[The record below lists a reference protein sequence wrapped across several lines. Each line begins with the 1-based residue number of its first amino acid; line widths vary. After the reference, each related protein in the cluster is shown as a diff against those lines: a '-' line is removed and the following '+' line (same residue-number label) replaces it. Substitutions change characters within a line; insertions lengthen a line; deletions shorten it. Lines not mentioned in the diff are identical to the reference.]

1 MTEESTH
8 EHRNESGR
16 WVFLPTSAVCPPC
29 PSTRG
34 LVSDYVRGT
43 IEGLGLEPKTDQYG
57 NIVVRVRG
65 AVAGVPPI
73 AFMAHK
79 DHPGF
84 EAVEVREGA
93 LVAEA
98 RGGVPPSSLT
108 NPLPVE
114 IIERSGARRK
124 GTLGGPVGAPE
135 ERRVLVQTE
144 DAPTVPLPAAVV
156 FDLVD
161 FERRG
166 GLLHMRAA
174 DDLAGCGAILAALYG
189 IASSPV
195 EGDVYGVFTRAEEVG
210 LVGARLM
217 AQEHSLPKDCL
228 VVSLESSRELPGAVQ
243 GAGPVIRVGDATFTF
258 SAEAEQ
264 VLHVARRSLVER
276 DPETKVQRQLMSGGT
291 CEASGFAAFGYAT
304 TGIAFPLG
312 NYHNATS
319 EGGVDAEY
327 IHADDYLTGVRLV
340 EEAARSVT
348 RRRTSPAW
356 TRLAAVPA
364 GPQARLRDT
373 A

>member
-1 MTEESTH
+1 MSIETDRALQILADLGGLPAVSFH
-8 EHRNESGR
+8 E
-16 WVFLPTSAVCPPC
+16 
-29 PSTRG
+29 G
-34 LVSDYVRGT
+34 LVSDYVHGT
-43 IEGLGLEPKTDQYG
+43 IAGLGLESKTDQYG
-57 NIVVRVRG
+57 NIIVRVQG
-65 AVAGVPPI
+65 TVAGVPSI
-73 AFMAHK
+73 AFMAHM

-84 EAVEVREGA
+84 EAIEVREGA

-98 RGGVPPSSLT
+98 RGGVPAVSL
-108 NPLPVE
+108 NEPVPVE
-114 IIERSGARRK
+114 IVERSGARRK
-124 GTLGGPVGAPE
+124 GRLGGTVGAPE
-135 ERRVLVQTE
+135 ERRVLVHTG
-144 DAPTVPLPAAVV
+144 DAASVPLPAIVV

-161 FERRG
+161 FERRDD
-166 GLLHMRAA
+166 LLHMRAA
-174 DDLAGCGAILAALYG
+174 DDLAGCGAILSALHG
-189 IASSPV
+189 IAASPV

-217 AQEHSLPKDCL
+217 AQEHSLPMDCL

-312 NYHNATS
+312 NYHNATPD
-319 EGGVDAEY
+319 GGVGAEY
-327 IHADDYLTGVRLV
+327 IHVDDYLTGVRLV

-348 RRRTSPAW
+348 RRRTSPSW
-356 TRLAAVPA
+356 TRLATVPA

-373 A
+373 ASA

>member
-1 MTEESTH
+1 MSIDDERALQILADLGGRPAIAFH
-8 EHRNESGR
+8 E
-16 WVFLPTSAVCPPC
+16 
-29 PSTRG
+29 G
-34 LVSDYVRGT
+34 LVSEYVQRA
-43 IEGLGLEPKTDQYG
+43 IAGLGLTPRTDQYG
-57 NIVVRVRG
+57 NIVVRVQG
-65 AVAGVPPI
+65 TVAGVPPI
-73 AFMAHK
+73 AFMAHM

-84 EAVEVREGA
+84 EAVEVQEGA

-98 RGGVPPSSLT
+98 RGGVPPASLT
-108 NPLPVE
+108 EAVAVE
-114 IIERSGARRK
+114 IVERNGARRK
-124 GTLGGPVGAPE
+124 ARLGGPVGAPE
-135 ERRVLVQTE
+135 ERRVLVHTE
-144 DAPTVPLPAAVV
+144 DAAGVSLQAADVPLPAAVV

-166 GLLHMRAA
+166 DLLHMRAA
-174 DDLAGCGAILAALYG
+174 DDLAGCGAILSALQG
-189 IASSPV
+189 IADAPV

-217 AQEHSLPKDCL
+217 AQEHSLPTDCL

-264 VLHVARRSLVER
+264 VLHVARRSMIER

-312 NYHNATS
+312 NYHNATPD
-319 EGGVDAEY
+319 GGVDAEY
-327 IHADDYLTGVRLV
+327 IHVDDYLTGVRLV

-364 GPQARLRDT
+364 GPQARLRET

>member
-1 MTEESTH
+1 MSINDERALQILADLGGRPAVAFH
-8 EHRNESGR
+8 E
-16 WVFLPTSAVCPPC
+16 
-29 PSTRG
+29 G
-34 LVSDYVRGT
+34 LVSEYVQRA
-43 IEGLGLEPKTDQYG
+43 IAGLGLTPRTDQYG
-57 NIVVRVRG
+57 NIIVRVQG
-65 AVAGVPPI
+65 TVAGVPPI
-73 AFMAHK
+73 AFMAHM

-84 EAVEVREGA
+84 EAVELREGA
-93 LVAEA
+93 LIAEA
-98 RGGVPPSSLT
+98 RGGVPPSSLAET
-108 NPLPVE
+108 VPVE
-114 IIERSGARRK
+114 IVERNGARRK
-124 GTLGGPVGAPE
+124 ARLGGPAGAPE
-135 ERRVLVQTE
+135 ERRVLVHTG
-144 DAPTVPLPAAVV
+144 DASSVPLPAAVV

-161 FERRG
+161 FEQRED
-166 GLLHMRAA
+166 LLHMRAA
-174 DDLAGCGAILAALYG
+174 DDLAGCGAIIAALHG
-189 IASSPV
+189 IANAPV

-217 AQEHSLPKDCL
+217 AQEHSLPADCL

-264 VLHVARRSLVER
+264 VLHVARRNLVER

-312 NYHNATS
+312 NYHNATP

-327 IHADDYLTGVRLV
+327 IHVDDYLTGVRLV
-340 EEAARSVT
+340 EGAARSVT

-364 GPQARLRDT
+364 GPQARLRET